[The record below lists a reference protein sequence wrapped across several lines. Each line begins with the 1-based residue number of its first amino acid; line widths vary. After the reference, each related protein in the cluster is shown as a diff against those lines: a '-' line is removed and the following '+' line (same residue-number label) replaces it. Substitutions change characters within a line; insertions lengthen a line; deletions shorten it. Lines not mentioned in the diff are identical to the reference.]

1 MNVIPLKN
9 VIDIELWD
17 GSIPNDNICFQA
29 CPSDTLTIRT
39 VLLLALDKSL
49 LGDALHFAVVRP
61 TAHGFSVMFLI
72 CYCGRIVFLSIT
84 R

>member
-1 MNVIPLKN
+1 MVCQSEVCLWNWMNVIPLKN

-49 LGDALHFAVVRP
+49 LGDRGCVLLWYGLQH
-61 TAHGFSVMFLI
+61 M
-72 CYCGRIVFLSIT
+72 VFL
-84 R
+84 